1 MTVKILYDNTVFQAG
16 LRADW
21 GFSCLV
27 EAYGRAILF
36 DAGASGSVLMENMK
50 KLHVDAKSINEVF
63 ISHPHYDHVGG
74 LSAFL
79 NENSDVRVYV
89 PASLRG
95 IRHAEETVSVA
106 GPMEL
111 HEGLVS
117 TGELKRI
124 EQSLIVKTPAGLV
137 LIVGCSHPSISSIF
151 GAASRYGE
159 IHAVIG
165 GLHGFDEFHLLK
177 NLGMVCPT
185 HCTKFTPE
193 IRSRYPEKFVEGG
206 VGKVIET

>member
-1 MTVKILYDNTVFQAG
+1 MTVKILYDNSVFQAG

-27 EAYGRAILF
+27 EAHGRALLF
-36 DAGASGSVLMENMK
+36 ATGASGSLLLENMK
-50 KLHVDAKSINEVF
+50 KLHVEAKSIDEVF
-63 ISHPHYDHVGG
+63 ISHPHYDHIGG

-79 NENSDVRVYV
+79 NENPNVKVYV
-89 PASLRG
+89 PVSLKG
-95 IRHAEETVSVA
+95 IRHARETVSVA
-106 GPMEL
+106 EPMEL
-111 HEGLVS
+111 HEGFIS

-137 LIVGCSHPSISSIF
+137 LIVGCSHPEISRIF
-151 GAASRYGE
+151 GVASRYGK

-165 GLHGFDEFHLLK
+165 GLHGFDEFHLLE

-185 HCTKFTPE
+185 HCTQFIAE
-193 IRSRYPEKFVEGG
+193 IRSRYPEKCVEGG
-206 VGKVIET
+206 VGKVIEI